1 MIYNYHFK
9 NVWSFAEETE
19 VSFVLNR
26 NAPEINSVFTSPRSV
41 RLSKLMAVQGA
52 NGAGKTNALKVL
64 SFLGRFV
71 AHSFVHAPRYIH
83 ERLAPTSSRK
93 TRIAR

>member
-1 MIYNYHFK
+1 MIYNYRFK
-9 NVWSFAEETE
+9 NVWSFAEETK
-19 VSFVLNR
+19 VSFELNR
-26 NAPEINSVFTSPRSV
+26 NAPETDSVFTSPRGV

-71 AHSFVHAPRYIH
+71 AHSFLYDNHSYLGVWHPHILGR
-83 ERLAPTSSRK
+83 RG
-93 TRIAR
+93 

>member
-1 MIYNYHFK
+1 MIYNYRFK

-26 NAPEINSVFTSPRSV
+26 NAPEIDSVFTSPRGV

-64 SFLGRFV
+64 SFLGRFA
-71 AHSFVHAPRYIH
+71 AHSFVDGYHSIMVFNTPHLLGR
-83 ERLAPTSSRK
+83 RG
-93 TRIAR
+93 